1 MAKYRQIQTC
11 FWKDS
16 FVTELTPEEKFFYMY
31 IMTNSNTTQCGIY
44 TFIIKFAEVETG
56 YNSDTI
62 EKLLKKFVEYGKIS
76 YCKET
81 KELMVLNWVKYNFVN
96 NKPVVSCMNKEL
108 QQVKHKPFIKALYNI
123 CVKNALPVEQIFKGM
138 DIDELGSTGFSP
150 EESLE
155 PIGPSDKSNL
165 RPIGPSSEQKLWP
178 GEEEEE
184 KEEKEIEEEVEVE
197 EYMEAAEA
205 DLKEK
210 EKLREVIDAFNN
222 NIHPIT
228 PMEYE
233 KILDWAEDVEPGVI
247 ILAIEEAVKHNAR
260 NFVYIERVLNNWH
273 NLGHRTVKAVNAYK
287 RDFKKHKK
295 DSSKDT
301 GYKSNVKAYKLFDE
315 EDI

>member
-96 NKPVVSCMNKEL
+96 NKAVISCMNKEL
-108 QQVKHKPFIKALYNI
+108 QQIKHKPFIKALYNI
-123 CVKNALPVEQIFKGM
+123 CLKNALPVEQIFKG
-138 DIDELGSTGFSP
+138 IALDELGAEDFNF
-150 EESLE
+150 EESLG
-155 PIGPSDKSNL
+155 PIGPSDKSKL
-165 RPIGPSSEQKLWP
+165 RPIGHSGETKLWP

-184 KEEKEIEEEVEVE
+184 KEEKEIEEEVE
-197 EYMEAAEA
+197 EYTEAAKA
-205 DLKEK
+205 DLKVK
-210 EKLREVIDAFNN
+210 GKLSEAIDAFNN
-222 NIHPIT
+222 NNHPMT

-260 NFVYIERVLNNWH
+260 NFVYIERLLNN
-273 NLGHRTVKAVNAYK
+273 
-287 RDFKKHKK
+287 
-295 DSSKDT
+295 
-301 GYKSNVKAYKLFDE
+301 
-315 EDI
+315 

>member
-96 NKPVVSCMNKEL
+96 NKAVISCMNKEL
-108 QQVKHKPFIKALYNI
+108 QQTKHKPFIKALYNI
-123 CVKNALPVEQIFKGM
+123 CLKNALPVEQIFKG
-138 DIDELGSTGFSP
+138 IVLEELEAEDFNF
-150 EESLE
+150 EESLG
-155 PIGPSDKSNL
+155 PIGPSDKSKL
-165 RPIGPSSEQKLWP
+165 RPIGHSGETKLWP

-184 KEEKEIEEEVEVE
+184 KEEKEIEEEVE
-197 EYMEAAEA
+197 EYTEAAKA
-205 DLKEK
+205 DLKVK
-210 EKLREVIDAFNN
+210 GKLSEVIDTFNN
-222 NIHPIT
+222 NIHPMT

-273 NLGHRTVKAVNAYK
+273 DLGHRTVKAVNAYK
-287 RDFKKHKK
+287 RDFKKQKK
-295 DSSKDT
+295 HSSKDSD
-301 GYKSNVKAYKLFDE
+301 YKPNAKAYKLFDE
-315 EDI
+315 ENI